1 MHGDMALHGVVALD
15 QTGPAAGQDFDER
28 AAFLKANHSSK
39 SSSSS
44 FTSPGRFSDAMS
56 LFPSAFDTAASTSFT
71 ASPLQSGPS
80 QPKSQKRKRP
90 SAGGVGS
97 GGGKNDQLRS
107 TQANLEKLMSRVE
120 KGQVGTK
127 AEGREEMGLGAGK
140 GKKQKKNQGTERR
153 AERVEDRHAHGG
165 RPGHGHGRDG
175 HGREEM
181 KGRKPFEGTQRPRQD
196 HGKET
201 RPKAQNQVGAV
212 SSSVKPAHSNQAGK
226 PAPAELPL
234 PHAISPGKGKKA
246 VDSEDSAGLTDM
258 QKNMRTKLEGAR
270 FR

>member
-1 MHGDMALHGVVALD
+1 
-15 QTGPAAGQDFDER
+15 
-28 AAFLKANHSSK
+28 
-39 SSSSS
+39 
-44 FTSPGRFSDAMS
+44 MS

-71 ASPLQSGPS
+71 ASPSQSGPS

-90 SAGGVGS
+90 SSGGLGS
-97 GGGKNDQLRS
+97 GGAKNDQLRS

-120 KGQVGTK
+120 KGQVGAK

-140 GKKQKKNQGTERR
+140 GKKQKKNQGAERR
-153 AERVEDRHAHGG
+153 AERVEDRSAHGG

-201 RPKAQNQVGAV
+201 RPKAQTQVGAP
-212 SSSVKPAHSNQAGK
+212 SSSVQPAHSKAGK